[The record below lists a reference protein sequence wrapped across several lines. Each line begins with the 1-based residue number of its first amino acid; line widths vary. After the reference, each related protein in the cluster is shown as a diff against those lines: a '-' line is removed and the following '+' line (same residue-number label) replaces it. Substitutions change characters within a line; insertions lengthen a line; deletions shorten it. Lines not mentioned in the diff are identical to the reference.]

1 MSALV
6 ETRSVNFVDK
16 AGRFSA
22 RSHLHLRLPDVNIS
36 ARERFGRVVVGMV
49 AIVAGVVLLI
59 SATSLVIAT
68 LEVLL
73 VASGLDLAITGTIGH
88 CPLYRRLGHVPK
100 SLGGES

>member
-1 MSALV
+1 MSTRV
-6 ETRSVNFVDK
+6 ETRSVTLVDR
-16 AGRFSA
+16 AEQSA
-22 RSHLHLRLPDVNIS
+22 VVRHRHLPEVNIS
-36 ARERFGRVVVGMV
+36 AGERFGRVVLGTV

-59 SATSLVIAT
+59 SATSVVIAT

-73 VASGLDLAITGTIGH
+73 IASGLDLAITGTIGH

>member
-1 MSALV
+1 MSALA
-6 ETRSVNFVDK
+6 ETRSVNLVDNSERSP
-16 AGRFSA
+16 AT
-22 RSHLHLRLPDVNIS
+22 SHLHLPEVNIS

-73 VASGLDLAITGTIGH
+73 VASGLDLAITGAIGH
-88 CPLYRRLGHVPK
+88 CPLYQRLGHVPK